1 MEARGPGKGHR
12 QRGGDAVSAPDQVS
26 SEGRGARFWLLVALI
41 VLGFVFIAVNFQK
54 VTIDFIVASAQAPL
68 VVALLIS
75 GLLGF
80 VIGLVVARLRRRDN

>member
-1 MEARGPGKGHR
+1 MEG
-12 QRGGDAVSAPDQVS
+12 QVR
-26 SEGRGARFWLLVALI
+26 SEGRGFRFWLLVALI

-54 VTIDFIVASAQAPL
+54 VTIDFIVADAQAPL

-80 VIGLVVARLRRRDN
+80 VIGLVLPRIRRRDKGPS